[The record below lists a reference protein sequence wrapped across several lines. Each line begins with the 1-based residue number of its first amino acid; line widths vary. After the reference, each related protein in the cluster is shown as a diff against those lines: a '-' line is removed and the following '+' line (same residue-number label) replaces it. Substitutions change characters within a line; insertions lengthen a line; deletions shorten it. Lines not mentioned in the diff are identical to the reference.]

1 MTDTESNAPAA
12 GVGPAGALPARRLA
26 GGSRPSVGFDLDGVL
41 IRNPFETCVVPR
53 LAALLKA
60 TPGLKDLGEHEATRA
75 VRQRVSGGWQRR
87 MGAGDLV
94 GAYDW
99 DAIYREVAVELGGEP
114 ELAGGIDVA
123 RWVRECCGEDGHIA
137 ALPGAREALE
147 GLAELGARLVV
158 VTNGFAAYQVPV
170 LDALGLLPYFDA
182 VVTPERVGAAKPQPR
197 IFEAAGPLDLFVGDT
212 LVHDVLGARAAGVAA
227 AWLHRCLPPELAALP
242 PRERA
247 RHPAIAGVIEGS
259 LAASPHRRFHPEADI
274 ESCRPDYV
282 LASVDEVVG
291 LVAGPQR

>member
-1 MTDTESNAPAA
+1 PVELVRVAAGGDALERHAHPAGGPGPDKGAGAAVLRPADGRGHARRRARDRRVLRVPALLPARRDRGGAQGMTDTESSAPAA

-158 VTNGFAAYQVPV
+158 VTNG
-170 LDALGLLPYFDA
+170 
-182 VVTPERVGAAKPQPR
+182 
-197 IFEAAGPLDLFVGDT
+197 
-212 LVHDVLGARAAGVAA
+212 
-227 AWLHRCLPPELAALP
+227 
-242 PRERA
+242 
-247 RHPAIAGVIEGS
+247 
-259 LAASPHRRFHPEADI
+259 
-274 ESCRPDYV
+274 
-282 LASVDEVVG
+282 
-291 LVAGPQR
+291 